1 MAGDPP
7 GTPLRPGKRSR
18 SRLSVTYRCQGI
30 DRIVGLLK
38 PHISETANVE
48 MTRRQFALS
57 IAAAASMPSSLLEPA
72 LSPLGVARG
81 VIPGRVT
88 WAHDPAA
95 VTWDGTGSWWTD
107 ANNNQAVIDH
117 MVSRS
122 IRGLTNQK
130 SDAQAWNSIFHHF
143 NRTHGRGNA
152 GYRTGEKVAIKANL
166 NNTVDHGT
174 IERLN
179 SSPHLLLSLVRQ
191 LSGPGKVP
199 QASIAVFDSS
209 RFIPGNL
216 YDKIHTEFPGVVFV
230 DHIGGDG
237 RIKAEF
243 KPNAIPF
250 SISSR
255 NATGLDTAVV
265 EAAYLIDAA
274 LLKGHVSSGV
284 TLCAKNLFGATS
296 IFTDW
301 HKNAHDGFR
310 HNSDGSPSYSAFVDY
325 LGHKDLG
332 EKTILFVVD
341 GLYGSDNADG
351 PPQLKWKMAPFNDA
365 WPNSIFMSLDGV
377 AIDSVGFDFLTS
389 EWPHLVDS
397 VNADNYLREA
407 ALANDPPSKTLYDP
421 ERDGTRCRSL
431 GVFEHWNNGI
441 DKKYSRNL
449 GKTDGIELFQIG

>member
-1 MAGDPP
+1 MD
-7 GTPLRPGKRSR
+7 
-18 SRLSVTYRCQGI
+18 
-30 DRIVGLLK
+30 
-38 PHISETANVE
+38 
-48 MTRRQFALS
+48 MTRRQFTLAL
-57 IAAAASMPSSLLEPA
+57 AASTCLRPSLFEP
-72 LSPLGVARG
+72 LSPLGVPRG
-81 VIPGRVT
+81 VVPGRVT

-95 VTWDGTGSWWTD
+95 VTWDGTGSWWSHAHND
-107 ANNNQAVIDH
+107 QRVIDR

-122 IRGLTNQK
+122 ICGLTNQK
-130 SDAQAWNSIFHHF
+130 SEAQAWNSIFQYF
-143 NRTHGRGNA
+143 NRTHGRGKA
-152 GYRTGEKVAIKANL
+152 GYSAGEKIAIKAHL
-166 NNTVDHGT
+166 NNTTDPGPSA
-174 IERLN
+174 RLT
-179 SSPHLLLSLVRQ
+179 SSPHLILSLVRQ
-191 LSGPGKVP
+191 LTGPVRVP
-199 QASIAVFDSS
+199 PSSITIFDSS
-209 RFIPGNL
+209 RFIPGDL
-216 YDKIHTEFPGVVFV
+216 YDKIHHEFPGVTLL

-237 RIKAEF
+237 RVKAEF

-250 SISSR
+250 SVTSR
-255 NATGLDTAVV
+255 NATGLDTTVV

-310 HNSDGSPSYSAFVDY
+310 HNSDGSASYSAFVDY

-351 PPQLKWKMAPFNDA
+351 PPKLKWKMAPFNDA

-389 EWPHLVDS
+389 EWPGLPDIA
-397 VNADNYLREA
+397 NADNYLRES
-407 ALANDPPSKTLYDP
+407 ALANDPPSKTFYDP
-421 ERDGTRCRSL
+421 EGDGVRCRSL
-431 GVFEHWNNGI
+431 GVHEHWNNAT

-449 GKTDGIELFQIG
+449 GKAQGIELFQV